1 MKRDQLKKLGLDDE
15 VIDKVM
21 DLNGKDIQK
30 FETKNE
36 QLTEENTAFKDQI
49 KNNFKNNS

>member
-21 DLNGKDIQK
+21 NLNGKDIQK
-30 FETKNE
+30 FKTENE

-49 KNNFKNNS
+49 KK